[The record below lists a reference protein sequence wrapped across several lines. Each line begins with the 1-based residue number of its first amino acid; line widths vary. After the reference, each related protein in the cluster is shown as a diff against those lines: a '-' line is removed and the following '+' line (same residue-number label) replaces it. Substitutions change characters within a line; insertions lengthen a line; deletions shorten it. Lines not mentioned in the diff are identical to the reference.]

1 MIVPA
6 SRERERDF
14 TVHTCTSLLWERDV
28 YIFVPTSCERERLYY
43 TYLYQYILWERDV
56 YIFVPTSCERE
67 RFVHIL
73 VPDSR
78 PLVRSSERV

>member
-28 YIFVPTSCERERLYY
+28 YIFVP
-43 TYLYQYILWERDV
+43 I
-56 YIFVPTSCERE
+56 SCERE

-73 VPDSR
+73 VPDTR
-78 PLVRSSERV
+78 PLVRVSEGV

>member
-14 TVHTCTSLLWERDV
+14 TVQTCTSL
-28 YIFVPTSCERERLYY
+28 
-43 TYLYQYILWERDV
+43 LWERDV